1 MPPRLPVGSEPSIP
15 AMAEIDPPA
24 LRSVLRLFATGVA
37 VVTTWDGDTARGT
50 TINSFASLSLRPPL
64 VMVALDRGRR
74 IVAPLA
80 KSRRYAV
87 NILGEDCRE
96 LSDCFASGPSPVRE
110 SEAEA
115 AEEVEMCGV
124 SWHPGSAGL
133 PILDDAIASLECTIE
148 EIHPAGDHDMYI
160 GRVVAAHAGD
170 EQSLPLLYYASRYL
184 RIEHA
189 SMLDIEGKPE
199 H

>member
-1 MPPRLPVGSEPSIP
+1 
-15 AMAEIDPPA
+15 MAEIEPPV

-50 TINSFASLSLRPPL
+50 TVNSFASLSLRPPL

-80 KSRRYAV
+80 RSGRYAV
-87 NILGEDCRE
+87 NILGEDCRG

-110 SEAEA
+110 MEAEA

-133 PILDDAIASLECTIE
+133 PVLDDAIASLECTIA

-160 GRVVAAHAGD
+160 GHVVAASARD
-170 EQSLPLLYYASRYL
+170 ERPQPLLYYSGRYL

-189 SMLDIEGKPE
+189 SVLDIEGKAE